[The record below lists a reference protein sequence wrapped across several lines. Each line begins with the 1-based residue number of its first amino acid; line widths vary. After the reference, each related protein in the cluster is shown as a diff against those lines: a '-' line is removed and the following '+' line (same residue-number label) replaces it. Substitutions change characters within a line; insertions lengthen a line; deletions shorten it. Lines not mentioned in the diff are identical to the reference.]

1 MSANRPTPIWLAHH
15 WPDEYDR
22 CVLVGRRH
30 ICRRCIVM
38 YPIAFAVIALSLAG
52 VALPTPWSQLALV
65 FLPLPALVEFVGEH
79 LGSWRYSATRQSVLG
94 ALQGLGLGIGLGRYL
109 DSPTDPWF
117 WGVGLTYSA
126 VAGISALV
134 GARRRSAEN

>member
-79 LGSWRYSATRQSVLG
+79 LGSWRYSAT
-94 ALQGLGLGIGLGRYL
+94 AC
-109 DSPTDPWF
+109 
-117 WGVGLTYSA
+117 
-126 VAGISALV
+126 
-134 GARRRSAEN
+134 RRSWPTAPRSSSPEPAAQFSAERLRAPTRAEMPATAE